1 MPQQAAYWSMYSL
14 VSEMNHRPAWRRV
27 GLTPARERES
37 PFPWMHAGYSDHSI
51 DVASKGLTSLAT
63 WHDPR
68 RRSARSGKPG
78 REGRWSPSR
87 SNFSS
92 ASRPNPTTWGS
103 SNAVVRL
110 VPCQRQDCRVAMDPK
125 KKLFAAWFQNLDQF
139 HAAWK
144 VVSCIKALEFSISQ
158 HDRQRTV
165 WTHDLPRFLMYC
177 HASKFELYM
186 LFKCFGL

>member
-1 MPQQAAYWSMYSL
+1 
-14 VSEMNHRPAWRRV
+14 
-27 GLTPARERES
+27 
-37 PFPWMHAGYSDHSI
+37 MHAGYSDHSI
-51 DVASKGLTSLAT
+51 DVASKGLTSPAT

-78 REGRWSPSR
+78 REGRSSPSR

-125 KKLFAAWFQNLDQF
+125 KNSLLRGFKILTSFTQLEKWYRVSKRWNFQS
-139 HAAWK
+139 
-144 VVSCIKALEFSISQ
+144 VSMTGNEQSEPMI
-158 HDRQRTV
+158 
-165 WTHDLPRFLMYC
+165 C
-177 HASKFELYM
+177 HAFSCTAM
-186 LFKCFGL
+186 LPSSNCTCFSNATLWTVRATSSV